1 MKRITSLFC
10 VALICVFSLAAP
22 ARADDNF
29 YGFLDVLDYSYIK
42 SISNGSFEDF
52 YLTFS
57 GSSSTICF
65 NNPFTGDYNYVDMVL
80 SWAYT
85 SKLTSVTFGDGVQQY
100 GLTVTHIKDT
110 LYRVYGQVTTQR
122 ISDIYLTFNC
132 SGSGPSYCTIYSFRM
147 ANNTGLVTDIEAYCE
162 IVADNGYNSTIHYVP
177 TDEINHR
184 YISTETS
191 EQFSNGYSL
200 YIHTNDWRK
209 YDYIDFTF
217 FLGVYSIT
225 SISANFGSTIIPVE
239 VNEIS
244 NTNLG
249 ENVFIVT
256 IRMDL
261 TGIDRSISATP
272 FLNIHGL
279 LDYDMENIISFQ
291 ACSGHILSGSRS
303 PLLYFFGQLESWIL
317 NLGDRIVAAVGGNS
331 SSANEFQSQLNQELD
346 RLDQA
351 QAVMDSVTKPAIDS
365 IDVSV
370 DQYVSQA
377 DIQVLATPLSIFF
390 KGEIFSKIIIMSILL
405 ATVSYTLFGKK

>member
-10 VALICVFSLAAP
+10 VALIFVFSLAAP

-29 YGFLDVLDYSYIK
+29 SDFLDVLDYSYIK
-42 SISNGSFEDF
+42 SISNGSFDDF
-52 YLTFS
+52 YFTFS

-132 SGSGPSYCTIYSFRM
+132 SGAGPSYCTIYSFRM
-147 ANNTGLVTDIEAYCE
+147 ANNTGLVSDIEAYCE
-162 IVADNGYNSTIHYVP
+162 IDAVNDYHAVIHYVP

-184 YISTETS
+184 YIETDSSTTNNW
-191 EQFSNGYSL
+191 FDCFIY
-200 YIHTNDWRK
+200 TNDWKK
-209 YDYIDFTF
+209 YDYIDFW
-217 FLGVYSIT
+217 FLFGCTSIT
-225 SISANFGSTIIPVE
+225 SISAHMATSVIPIE
-239 VNEIS
+239 VSEIEIPS
-244 NTNLG
+244 LG
-249 ENVFIVT
+249 ENTFCIS

-261 TGIDRSISATP
+261 TGIDRSSNDIPVITI
-272 FLNIHGL
+272 NGN
-279 LDYDMENIISFQ
+279 LDFDTVSVIAFQ
-291 ACSGHILSGSRS
+291 GCSGHILSGTRS

-331 SSANEFQSQLNQELD
+331 SSANDFQNQLDQELD

-351 QAVMDSVTKPAIDS
+351 QSVMDSVTKPAIDS

-377 DIQVLATPLSIFF
+377 DIQVLSTPLSIFF